1 LRSVEMALHQR
12 EADLSAVQSALRNLE
27 SARENSTT
35 DKFSLEL
42 ELDRLRRDLER
53 CEDELARA
61 RRELGDAEGRGRER
75 EAVVDK
81 MVSYWKIANAMRAC

>member
-1 LRSVEMALHQR
+1 MELALHQR
-12 EADLSAVQSALRNLE
+12 EADLAAVQTALRNLE
-27 SARENSTT
+27 AARESSTT

-61 RRELGDAEGRGRER
+61 RRELADAETRSRER
-75 EAVVDK
+75 EVVVDK
-81 MVSYWKIANAMRAC
+81 MVSLG